1 MIQITSIRLTDFGR
15 HKQINKSVDGH
26 VVGLC
31 GPNGR
36 GKSTVLQAVQFAL
49 TGTIDH
55 PDPLRAFI
63 RRSSG
68 SNPPK
73 AMQVEVGFIANG
85 KRGTIMR
92 RVTPTTSSR
101 KLEMEGLD
109 KPLTA
114 EKAVNDLF
122 FELLGVDKKAINSTV
137 FIRQGEM
144 ASMFGK
150 DVERRDF
157 YTRLLMLG
165 HLEKVSGIIETFR
178 ASREASVQD
187 LGPAKDAADATYKE
201 AADYFEECQRALA
214 ETPSQEVGLGIAR
227 RVLQLFEKHAAA
239 EDEAYSA
246 KNRLAQHYTGDNSE
260 EWLKSSRDKLAEIDG
275 RLTDY
280 AERESA
286 HMRAKLRS
294 AEADKALQHASD
306 TVAKFLDAEE
316 VRQQLNALG
325 DIGENPAGE
334 IASYEELIRK
344 MDRMEQ
350 LNQSL
355 PDSQKVVADLK
366 EKVAQLTDSVVD
378 QESLYTDARDQYS
391 KLDADLKVRR
401 EIKAG
406 IDKSHDA
413 ICDGCLVCGSTNPD
427 SDFLTRT
434 IAEKE
439 AELDECR
446 IKGSGLAERLRKL
459 REDLTAAKRD
469 YDRAEER
476 LSADVEERRRCQMA
490 TALAT
495 KDNVLARL
503 SAAESR
509 RSAYAAK
516 VYEHQRLSK
525 LLADKES
532 RVKHLRQP
540 TDNELNALRAEVEAS
555 RAALALVSWQS
566 QDEQDAAALKQEA
579 TSLRRILSDVASMV
593 VALDSAVSRCKAAE
607 HELNSAL
614 GAVPKGF
621 YSDVIEPGTALTV
634 REAMRKIEML
644 EELQRAHDEVRG
656 RVTAANERLKDSS
669 RRISELDL
677 RIAEQKYQLKLVN
690 DLKRLRDT
698 FKPSGASLDYLNYKF
713 GKIAQLASEYL
724 AESGADFMVTASAE
738 QAMAFDFIR
747 TDRADEVWM
756 PQNRMSGGQKVRLAV
771 ATLRAIHAMIM
782 PDVGLLVLDEP
793 TTHLD
798 DEAKR
803 SMADMLHK
811 IGEEGTL
818 QMIVCDHSPILIDAF
833 SDVIDI
839 PE

>member
-15 HKQINKSVDGH
+15 HKHINKSVDGH

-73 AMQVEVGFIANG
+73 AMQVEVGFLANG
-85 KRGTIMR
+85 KRGTITR
-92 RVTPTTSSR
+92 RVTATTSSR

-178 ASREASVQD
+178 ASREAGVQD
-187 LGPAKDAADATYKE
+187 LGPAKDAAEATYKE

-214 ETPSQEVGLGIAR
+214 ETPSQEAGLGIAR
-227 RVLQLFEKHAAA
+227 RVMQMFEKHAAA
-239 EDEAYSA
+239 EDEVYSA

-260 EWLKSSRDKLAEIDG
+260 EWLKSSRDKLAEIDD
-275 RLTDY
+275 RLADY
-280 AERESA
+280 ADRESS

-294 AEADKALQHASD
+294 AEADKAMRHAND

-344 MDRMEQ
+344 MDRVEQ

-366 EKVAQLTDSVVD
+366 EKVAHLTDSVTD
-378 QESLYTDARDQYS
+378 QESLYTAARDQYS

-413 ICDGCLVCGSTNPD
+413 ICDGCPVCGSPNPD

-439 AELDECR
+439 AELNECR
-446 IKGSGLAERLRKL
+446 SSGSGLAERLRKL
-459 REDLTAAKRD
+459 REDLAAAKRD

-476 LSADVEERRRCQMA
+476 LCADVE
-490 TALAT
+490 
-495 KDNVLARL
+495 
-503 SAAESR
+503 
-509 RSAYAAK
+509 
-516 VYEHQRLSK
+516 
-525 LLADKES
+525 
-532 RVKHLRQP
+532 
-540 TDNELNALRAEVEAS
+540 
-555 RAALALVSWQS
+555 
-566 QDEQDAAALKQEA
+566 
-579 TSLRRILSDVASMV
+579 
-593 VALDSAVSRCKAAE
+593 
-607 HELNSAL
+607 
-614 GAVPKGF
+614 
-621 YSDVIEPGTALTV
+621 
-634 REAMRKIEML
+634 
-644 EELQRAHDEVRG
+644 
-656 RVTAANERLKDSS
+656 
-669 RRISELDL
+669 
-677 RIAEQKYQLKLVN
+677 
-690 DLKRLRDT
+690 
-698 FKPSGASLDYLNYKF
+698 
-713 GKIAQLASEYL
+713 
-724 AESGADFMVTASAE
+724 
-738 QAMAFDFIR
+738 
-747 TDRADEVWM
+747 
-756 PQNRMSGGQKVRLAV
+756 
-771 ATLRAIHAMIM
+771 
-782 PDVGLLVLDEP
+782 
-793 TTHLD
+793 
-798 DEAKR
+798 
-803 SMADMLHK
+803 
-811 IGEEGTL
+811 
-818 QMIVCDHSPILIDAF
+818 
-833 SDVIDI
+833 
-839 PE
+839 